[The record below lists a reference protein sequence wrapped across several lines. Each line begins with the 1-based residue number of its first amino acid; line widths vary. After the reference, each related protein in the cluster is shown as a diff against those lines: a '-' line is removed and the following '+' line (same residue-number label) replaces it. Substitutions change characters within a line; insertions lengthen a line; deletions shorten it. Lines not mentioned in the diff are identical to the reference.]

1 MSTSAR
7 PRMTGIGRVL
17 VIVYAI
23 MALAATG
30 RSLVQIIERYEE
42 APLAYT
48 LSALSALVYILATLA
63 LIFSGSRG
71 WYRVAWIAIVAP
83 FAGNPPTGSLLE
95 FWVYLV
101 SAVLLP
107 PAAVFWALLER
118 SRWSTVIMGVAAL
131 SVAVMVWRM
140 QVIWTIQVA

>member
-1 MSTSAR
+1 MILWFTYVEVIAAVAAGLVCIVAGLAGRR
-7 PRMTGIGRVL
+7 PSDLTVG
-17 VIVYAI
+17 
-23 MALAATG
+23 
-30 RSLVQIIERYEE
+30 SL
-42 APLAYT
+42 
-48 LSALSALVYILATLA
+48 ALVELL
-63 LIFSGSRG
+63 LIAQI
-71 WYRVAWIAIVAP
+71 VIAIVAP

-101 SAVLLP
+101 SAALLP

-131 SVAVMVWRM
+131 AVAVMVWRM